1 MQLFVPTFEE
11 SYGILVLLIFS
22 RGQFRLLSSHLLRI
36 FLSAKKFITF
46 FKANS
51 TQKTLKGSRNIQF
64 FALIPADLFDIIASF
79 ASRSNFF
86 IQIFKMA
93 TNFVVATLSFC
104 ILSLLKYVHIRLLK
118 TKLSTRWFL
127 LRLKKQKREQFLIY
141 QFTWKNMKFKSEVK
155 LTRTFDYIKVEF
167 KT

>member
-1 MQLFVPTFEE
+1 MQLYCAAFCSDFRRKLRNIGPLDFFLAANFDYYLAIF
-11 SYGILVLLIFS
+11 YGF
-22 RGQFRLLSSHLLRI
+22 

-79 ASRSNFF
+79 ASRSNFL

-104 ILSLLKYVHIRLLK
+104 ILSLLIYVQIRLFK
-118 TKLSTRWFL
+118 TKLSTR
-127 LRLKKQKREQFLIY
+127 
-141 QFTWKNMKFKSEVK
+141 
-155 LTRTFDYIKVEF
+155 
-167 KT
+167 